1 VAAGLAGWLAAG
13 RGVLAGWVAAGL
25 AGWTAAGLAGWVAA
39 GLEAAG
45 WAGGALGRIVEVG
58 GCADWAGL
66 APGEGTSLICRP
78 FLGRS
83 LSSLFS

>member
-1 VAAGLAGWLAAG
+1 MAAGWGAAGLAGWLAAG
-13 RGVLAGWVAAGL
+13 RGVLAGGA
-25 AGWTAAGLAGWVAA
+25 AAGLAGWVAA

-45 WAGGALGRIVEVG
+45 WAGGALGRTVEVA
-58 GCADWAGL
+58 GCTDWAGL
-66 APGEGTSLICRP
+66 APGEGTSRICRP